1 VSETYGELLADL
13 VDELAR
19 YEDRAAIFRRNDISR
34 NHFYNVT
41 NPNRESSSGKPYPC
55 PTEWGVQLTRDSGN
69 YQWLKTVARDCK
81 CLLITPEEIQELID
95 AEPEK
100 ALTIFQS
107 ILGLVK
113 KKL

>member
-1 VSETYGELLADL
+1 MSETYGELLADL

-19 YEDRAAIFRRNDISR
+19 YENRAAIFRRNDISR

-69 YQWLKTVARDCK
+69 YLWLKTVARDCN
-81 CLLITPEEIQELID
+81 CLLITPKEIQELTE

-100 ALTIFQS
+100 ALMIFQS

-113 KKL
+113 KKI